1 MAIDEAAL
9 QKLMEKMLGDLG
21 AAMGAAL
28 VIAGDQ
34 LGLYK
39 ALAGAGSIDSI
50 ELARKTGC
58 DERYVREWLAQ
69 QAAGGYLQYQS
80 ASGR

>member
-1 MAIDEAAL
+1 MRSC
-9 QKLMEKMLGDLG
+9 
-21 AAMGAAL
+21 
-28 VIAGDQ
+28 
-34 LGLYK
+34 
-39 ALAGAGSIDSI
+39 SIDSI

-69 QAAGGYLQYQS
+69 QAAAGYLQYQS